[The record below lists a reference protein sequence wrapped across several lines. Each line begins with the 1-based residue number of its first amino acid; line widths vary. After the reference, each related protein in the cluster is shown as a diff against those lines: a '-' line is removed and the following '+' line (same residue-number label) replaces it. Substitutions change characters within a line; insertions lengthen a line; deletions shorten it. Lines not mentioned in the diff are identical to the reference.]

1 MKVQTRN
8 TLLLVLCALI
18 WGFAFVAQSAGFTL
32 APFAFLACRS
42 WLAVAALWPVC
53 RFFDAARRRRG
64 EEAGSPRGAARR
76 LLVRGGL
83 ICGTFLFAASAAQQI
98 GITLNPS
105 TAKASFITA
114 MYVVLVPVAGL
125 LFGRRR
131 PVQLWGCAALSV
143 AGLYLLCMQGGFG
156 GVEASDGV
164 LLLCAALFTFQ
175 IIAVDHYAPQVDGVR
190 LSMLQFLVVAVE
202 STVASLLTETITLGD
217 ITGNALP
224 VLYCGLLSSGV
235 GYTLQILGQKDL
247 DPAIA
252 SLAMCLESVF
262 GAVGGWLVLGQS
274 LSGRELAGCALI
286 FAAVVG
292 AQLPLGR
299 WLSHRPVKESQIHG
313 G

>member
-1 MKVQTRN
+1 MSTQTRN

-18 WGFAFVAQSAGFTL
+18 WGLAFVAQSAGASL

-53 RFFDAARRRRG
+53 RLFDAMRRRK
-64 EEAGSPRGAARR
+64 APPSAAPQSPDRR
-76 LLVRGGL
+76 FLLTGGCV
-83 ICGTFLFAASAAQQI
+83 CGTLLFAASAAQQT
-98 GITLNPS
+98 GITLDPS

-125 LFGRRR
+125 VFGRRS
-131 PVQLWGCAALSV
+131 PVQIWACVVLSV

-175 IIAVDHYAPQVDGVR
+175 IIAVDHFSPRLDGVR
-190 LSMLQFLVVAVE
+190 LSLVQFLVVAVE
-202 STVASLLTETITLGD
+202 STAASLLTETVTLAD
-217 ITGNALP
+217 ITANALP
-224 VLYCGLLSSGV
+224 VLYCGVLSSGV

-262 GAVGGWLVLGQS
+262 GALGGWLLLRQS
-274 LSGRELAGCALI
+274 LTAREIAGCALI
-286 FAAVVG
+286 FAAVVA

-299 WLSHRPVKESQIHG
+299 LLCRRAKESHG
-313 G
+313 S

>member
-1 MKVQTRN
+1 MRVQTRN

-18 WGFAFVAQSAGFTL
+18 WGLAFVAQSAGASL

-42 WLAVAALWPVC
+42 WLAVAFLWGLC
-53 RFFDAARRRRG
+53 RVLAKARPRVPS
-64 EEAGSPRGAARR
+64 APPSPDERR
-76 LLVRGGL
+76 LLLRGGAV
-83 ICGTFLFAASAAQQI
+83 CGTLLFAASAAQQI
-98 GITLNPS
+98 GITLDPS

-125 LFGRRR
+125 LLGRKS
-131 PVQLWGCAALSV
+131 PPQIWLCVVLSV
-143 AGLYLLCMQGGFG
+143 AGLYLLCMTGGFG
-156 GVEASDGV
+156 GVGASDGV

-175 IIAVDHYAPQVDGVR
+175 IMAVDHFAPRLDGVR
-190 LSMLQFLVVAVE
+190 LSLVQFLVVAVE
-202 STVASLLTETITLGD
+202 STVASLLTEQVALAD
-217 ITGNALP
+217 IAGSALP

-235 GYTLQILGQKDL
+235 GYTLQIVGQKDL

-262 GAVGGWLVLGQS
+262 GALGGWLLLSQS

-292 AQLPLGR
+292 AQLPLDRLLGR
-299 WLSHRPVKESQIHG
+299 RPAKQRHG